1 MNSIIGYAL
10 LILFVAAMVVSA
22 IPLALL
28 NEYFDFGGTVNGIIA
43 STFILAW
50 GVLRDDR

>member
-28 NEYFDFGGTVNGIIA
+28 NEYFDFGKTVNGIVA

-50 GVLRDDR
+50 GVLSS